1 MGFWEIFFAKIIY
14 LSRTKVRVISHI
26 KHFKSGFCIYI
37 YIILIVFDCVYW
49 WRYIILSLSLNHYN
63 KDYLL
68 TTPSVNNIMQFACFN
83 SILSWKYKH
92 CWILRDGV
100 GCLDERR
107 DKFIYFGSSIN
118 NPMSAFSKW
127 LDPNVYY
134 FARIL
139 LCPKIRAFFSI
150 SLVAR

>member
-1 MGFWEIFFAKIIY
+1 MIASIGDDTLY
-14 LSRTKVRVISHI
+14 S
-26 KHFKSGFCIYI
+26 
-37 YIILIVFDCVYW
+37 
-49 WRYIILSLSLNHYN
+49 LSLSLNHYN

-150 SLVAR
+150 SLVAREIAISIQYRLPREWWHWF